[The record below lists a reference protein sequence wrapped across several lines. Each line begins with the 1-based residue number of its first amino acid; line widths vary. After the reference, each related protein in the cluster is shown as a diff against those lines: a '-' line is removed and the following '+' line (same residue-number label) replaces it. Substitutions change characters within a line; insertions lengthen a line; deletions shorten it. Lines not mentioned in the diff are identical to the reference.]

1 MARYMLEAPDDLMV
15 QAKSAAARE
24 GVSFAE
30 WLRRAAL
37 SRLGGLAE
45 PEATRGRVDTHTA
58 SPGSASPFVPSKP
71 VKCELRNPAVPSQKC
86 ALELGHAGDHVFA

>member
-1 MARYMLEAPDDLMV
+1 MARYVLEAPDDLMV

-30 WLRRAAL
+30 WLRQAAL
-37 SRLGGLAE
+37 TRLRGDSLPRIEAAIRKDLDLSPAFAPVKAE
-45 PEATRGRVDTHTA
+45 KV
-58 SPGSASPFVPSKP
+58 

-86 ALELGHAGDHVFA
+86 GLELGHAGDHVFA